1 MTPLRQKMI
10 EDMQLRGLS
19 ERTQEAYVRAVR
31 QLAEYYGRSPDQI
44 SEAELRQFFL
54 YLRNEKRASR
64 STCLV
69 TLNGLRFFYQY
80 TLQRSWPN
88 SSMVRLRREKKLPV
102 ILSQAEVRRVLGC
115 LRRSHFRVCLIT
127 IYSCGLR
134 LQEGV
139 HLQVADINSDRGLL
153 HIRQGKGNKDRYVPL
168 PERTLMLLR
177 EYWASHRHPIWLFP
191 AATPMGVSPTTATRS
206 MDISGV
212 QRAFR
217 AAVQE
222 SGIAKPASVHT
233 LRHSWATH
241 LLEAGVNL
249 RLIQTY
255 LGHNALSTTAIY
267 THLTRRAEQMAAE
280 TINRLMADLP

>member
-1 MTPLRQKMI
+1 
-10 EDMQLRGLS
+10 
-19 ERTQEAYVRAVR
+19 
-31 QLAEYYGRSPDQI
+31 
-44 SEAELRQFFL
+44 
-54 YLRNEKRASR
+54 
-64 STCLV
+64 
-69 TLNGLRFFYQY
+69 
-80 TLQRSWPN
+80 
-88 SSMVRLRREKKLPV
+88 MVRLRREKKLPV
-102 ILSQAEVRRVLGC
+102 ILSQEEVRRVLGC
-115 LRRSHFRVCLIT
+115 LRRSHFRVCLST

-139 HLQVADINSDRGLL
+139 HLQVADVDRDRGLL

-168 PERTLMLLR
+168 PERTLVLLR
-177 EYWASHRHPIWLFP
+177 EYWASHRHPVWLFP
-191 AATPMGVSPTTATRS
+191 APTPMGVSPTTATRP
-206 MDISGV
+206 MDVSGV

-217 AAVQE
+217 AALQE

-267 THLTRRAEQMAAE
+267 THLTRRAEEMAAE